1 MTAFVNRFLPESGL
15 HRQLIFYIVFTG
27 MVFLTMAVEMTFFLK
42 GERVLGILSAGLAGN
57 LPFETV
63 NLILLKM
70 GVMLVNL
77 LLAIGLVM
85 LLFTK
90 RIMFPLSRIIEGT
103 RAMSY
108 GDFSV
113 TLPEQ
118 SHDELGELARRINDL
133 TANHQELILLTK
145 NMSGQMRYIL
155 HRRDSD
161 SQLDEAEK
169 VLDELDET
177 LAEFGR
183 SFYQ

>member
-1 MTAFVNRFLPESGL
+1 MTGVVNRILPVSGL
-15 HRQLIFYIVFTG
+15 HRQLIFYIVFTC

-42 GERVLGILSAGLAGN
+42 GERVLGILSVNLAGT
-57 LPFETV
+57 LPHDTV

-90 RIMFPLSRIIEGT
+90 RIMFPLSRIIGGI

-118 SHDELGELARRINDL
+118 SHDELGELARRINDV

-145 NMSGQMRYIL
+145 NMSGQMRQVL
-155 HRRDSD
+155 HQPESSTR
-161 SQLDEAEK
+161 LDEVEQ

-177 LAEFGR
+177 LSEFGR